1 MNSTGK
7 HSKNVQRSMKE
18 FTSSKIKTNKRP
30 VSLRSPP
37 NEKQVKKVRY
47 PIVRLEEV
55 NAQSPPTMSKT
66 NDNSSE
72 ELKQTM
78 LDKPEQPESDSNT
91 CNHHAIT
98 EVKNTPLE
106 GALGPLVHQIQ
117 LLRET
122 FDDQFTKLDDK
133 YTRLETVI
141 TSQKKEMSEELNK
154 LHFKPE
160 SCDYNKCK

>member
-7 HSKNVQRSMKE
+7 HSKNVQCSMKE

-37 NEKQVKKVRY
+37 KEKQVKKVRY

-55 NAQSPPTMSKT
+55 NARSPPTMSKT

-91 CNHHAIT
+91 SNHHAIT

-106 GALGPLVHQIQ
+106 GALSPLVHQIQ

-122 FDDQFTKLDDK
+122 
-133 YTRLETVI
+133 
-141 TSQKKEMSEELNK
+141 
-154 LHFKPE
+154 
-160 SCDYNKCK
+160 

>member
-1 MNSTGK
+1 
-7 HSKNVQRSMKE
+7 
-18 FTSSKIKTNKRP
+18 
-30 VSLRSPP
+30 
-37 NEKQVKKVRY
+37 
-47 PIVRLEEV
+47 
-55 NAQSPPTMSKT
+55 MSKT

-72 ELKQTM
+72 EPKQTM
-78 LDKPEQPESDSNT
+78 LDKPEQPESDNNT
-91 CNHHAIT
+91 SNHHAIT

-133 YTRLETVI
+133 YTRLETAI

-154 LHFKPE
+154 LQDSISNQKVVITTSE
-160 SCDYNKCK
+160 MKR